1 METLPDG
8 RFRERA
14 RFWLS
19 YPFSRSH
26 FPRAMRDIQNL
37 LPIVK
42 YVLRIT
48 SCAMYQDDEK
58 GSVEMFLVAEVYN
71 LFIVA
76 TIASLFMC
84 KE

>member
-1 METLPDG
+1 
-8 RFRERA
+8 
-14 RFWLS
+14 
-19 YPFSRSH
+19 
-26 FPRAMRDIQNL
+26 MRDIQNP

-42 YVLRIT
+42 Y
-48 SCAMYQDDEK
+48 AMYQDDEK

>member
-1 METLPDG
+1 MKTLPDEQ
-8 RFRERA
+8 FQERA
-14 RFWLS
+14 RFRPS

-26 FPRAMRDIQNL
+26 LPRAMRDIQDL
-37 LPIVK
+37 LPVVK
-42 YVLRIT
+42 FVLRI
-48 SCAMYQDDEK
+48 SSYAVYQDDEK

-76 TIASLFMC
+76 TIVSLFMC